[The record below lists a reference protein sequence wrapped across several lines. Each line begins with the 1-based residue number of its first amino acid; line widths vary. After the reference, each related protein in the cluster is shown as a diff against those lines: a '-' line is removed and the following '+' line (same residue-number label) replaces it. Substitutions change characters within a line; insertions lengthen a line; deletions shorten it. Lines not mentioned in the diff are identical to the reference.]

1 MKMVNISL
9 RIRGSEKLRLQ
20 KEAGKKNLS
29 DYIRKQLKSSARI
42 KVEPGLYNQLADI
55 SKQTGQS
62 IEELT
67 ALALKLRYSL

>member
-1 MKMVNISL
+1 MVNVSL

-29 DYIRKQLKSSARI
+29 AYIRSQLKLSTGIR
-42 KVEPGLYNQLADI
+42 VEPDLYNQLADI